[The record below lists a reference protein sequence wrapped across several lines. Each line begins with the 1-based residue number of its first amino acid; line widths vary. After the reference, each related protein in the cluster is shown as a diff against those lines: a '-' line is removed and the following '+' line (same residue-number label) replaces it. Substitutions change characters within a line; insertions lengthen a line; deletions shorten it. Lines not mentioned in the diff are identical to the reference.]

1 MSKKLHELSSKFRTV
16 WEWISYIAKAYWLKR
31 EHWHQL
37 HLVTHILSWVMHCN
51 LKHNLGQIQNIL

>member
-37 HLVTHILSWVMHCN
+37 HLVTHILSWVMHC
-51 LKHNLGQIQNIL
+51 